1 MGQLKRRGRVTLLND
16 DGVQTQ
22 LHLGPLHD
30 PLLHR
35 VFSNVTEDA
44 HLLLLANPVSS
55 VLMGLKNKCSMVKT
69 IFKTPCLDMKAVKG
83 TNHGLKEDSSPS
95 HTGSPSLLEPS

>member
-1 MGQLKRRGRVTLLND
+1 MFLHQGFGGVTLLND

-35 VFSNVTEDA
+35 VLGNVTEDA
-44 HLLLLANPVSS
+44 HLLLLADPVGS
-55 VLMGLKNKCSMVKT
+55 VLMGLKKSTELRRFIMVPQISKNSFNCT
-69 IFKTPCLDMKAVKG
+69 
-83 TNHGLKEDSSPS
+83 
-95 HTGSPSLLEPS
+95 

>member
-1 MGQLKRRGRVTLLND
+1 MPSGASDLFVFLHKGFRGVTLLND

-35 VFSNVTEDA
+35 VLSNVTEDA
-44 HLLLLANPVSS
+44 HLLLLPNPVGS
-55 VLMGLKNKCSMVKT
+55 VLMGLKRSTDKRNS
-69 IFKTPCLDMKAVKG
+69 A
-83 TNHGLKEDSSPS
+83 
-95 HTGSPSLLEPS
+95 GS

>member
-1 MGQLKRRGRVTLLND
+1 MPSGASDLFVFLHQGFRGVTLLDD

-35 VFSNVTEDA
+35 VFSNVTKDA
-44 HLLLLANPVSS
+44 HLLLLANSVGS
-55 VLMGLKNKCSMVKT
+55 VLAGLKKLTDKRN
-69 IFKTPCLDMKAVKG
+69 FA
-83 TNHGLKEDSSPS
+83 
-95 HTGSPSLLEPS
+95 GS